1 MLLIKPLEHLKMV
14 FTEIMIHSNKLED
27 TLDVVNTDN
36 KKINQ
41 IMFKYDRSKGKKFR
55 TKMKY

>member
-14 FTEIMIHSNKLED
+14 FTKIMTHSNKLQD
-27 TLDVVNTDN
+27 TPDVVNTDN

-41 IMFKYDRSKGKKFR
+41 IMLKHDGRKDKKLR
-55 TKMKY
+55 TKMKN

>member
-27 TLDVVNTDN
+27 TLDVVNTDK

-41 IMFKYDRSKGKKFR
+41 IMFKYDRTKGKKFR

>member
-1 MLLIKPLEHLKMV
+1 MV

-41 IMFKYDRSKGKKFR
+41 IMFKYDRTKGKKFR